1 MDESPFRAFPAIASL
16 STETELPD
24 DIPVSLDVSL
34 LEVIKKAA
42 SLTYEAKK

>member
-1 MDESPFRAFPAIASL
+1 MDESPFRVFPAIASL
-16 STETELPD
+16 STETELLD
-24 DIPVSLDVSL
+24 DISVSLDVSL